1 MKKIIWLTEWFPVDF
16 EPYNGDSI
24 ERHSQAASLFN
35 SIYIIYIKKDIR
47 LPFGKIKKEERSYND
62 NCKAVIYYYPSIQSF
77 SKWLDRLLST
87 WYFFKLHFKAIREY
101 KKQHGKPDGI
111 QVNVSMRN
119 GIIAL
124 WYKLFGSIS
133 YVVLERWSLYL
144 PEAKPYWKEKGL
156 LFRFFVKKV
165 FLNASAV
172 ITVSKHLG
180 EMIKNDFGIKEFK
193 VVPNVVN
200 PDSFSFKTNETT
212 QNVTRFIHISN
223 LDHAKNIDEMLIGF
237 KVFLENGYTGELLIH
252 APENN
257 KLKEQIT
264 LLGLQSHILLK
275 GEDRQASL
283 AESIQNSD
291 ALILFSRYETF
302 GIVAIEAN
310 ACGVPVITSNY
321 PTFYETIE
329 NYKNGIIANG
339 SDAAA
344 LSAAMIEFVKNK
356 ASFNAK
362 EIAATVAE
370 RYSYQSIGKLFDDI
384 YNDSFT
390 G

>member
-24 ERHSQAASLFN
+24 ERHAQAASLFN

-193 VVPNVVN
+193 VVPNVVDMN
-200 PDSFSFKTNETT
+200 SFFYKSKETAESI
-212 QNVTRFIHISN
+212 TRFIHISN

-264 LLGLQSHILLK
+264 LLGLQSHIILK
-275 GEDRQASL
+275 GENRQASL
-283 AESIQNSD
+283 AESIQTSD

-356 ASFNAK
+356 ASFNEK

-370 RYSYQSIGKLFDDI
+370 KYSYQRIGKLFDDI